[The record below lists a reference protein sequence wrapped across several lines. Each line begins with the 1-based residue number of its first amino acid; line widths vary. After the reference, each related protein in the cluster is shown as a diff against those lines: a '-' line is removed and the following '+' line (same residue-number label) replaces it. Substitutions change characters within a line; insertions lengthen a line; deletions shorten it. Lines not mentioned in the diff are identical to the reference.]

1 MSIHISHLSFAYGK
15 NIIFDDLNLTLPDTG
30 FVVILGPSGSGKT
43 TFLSLLS
50 GLLKPDEG
58 KIKGNDVNKSSLVF
72 QSPLLLDYLSVEE
85 NVALPLL
92 LQGKT
97 MAEIS
102 LEIAPV
108 LANLNLEELKGK
120 YPYHLSG
127 GEQVR
132 VAIARGLI
140 KNGKTLIL
148 DEPTGQ
154 LDEKN
159 SAAIYQTLKELS
171 HDHLILLVTHDET
184 NGIKL
189 ADELY
194 RLEHHTLKAIKKSQP
209 RINKDE
215 KLASSSKKKFSLR
228 NAIFI
233 NFRYLLKKKTRTLL
247 STLFLSFNM
256 MLIYLGINLNTNMTS
271 SINALLQEYYA
282 YEVMNLSMKEEV
294 AREGKLHLTKN
305 SIPDEEVLS
314 ILKIKETYYSLSYF
328 LPTYQEVQLN
338 NKAIDTSFYPIIKE
352 ETNRLSIGHMISSLE
367 EVVVNESFLEEAGLE
382 KKQALGKK
390 IHIYHQALIYSKQ
403 FSSSDNIYINL
414 TFQIVGISKEKKAFN
429 KPCIYYSYSFF
440 SEYLENQYLINISE
454 ELEKDLSVFDLLHD
468 SKYDQDDFK
477 ANGILTYNKNPDK
490 LEEQVKKIYP
500 DTITISSQAL
510 EVKNSTIDIISS
522 LLKVLTLFLVL
533 NTICCLMLEFLVV
546 YSLYADNIRLFALIK
561 TFNRNKKD
569 ILKTAFGL
577 QMIFLVLI
585 FLSSLILSLFST
597 LLTNGILH
605 FFQYPSF
612 LSLLDINSLLFIL
625 LISLFC
631 SLIGALLPLRKIKDK
646 DINQELEGED

>member
-50 GLLKPDEG
+50 GLLKPDKG

-102 LEIAPV
+102 LEVAPV
-108 LANLNLEELKGK
+108 LANLNLEELKEK

-159 SAAIYQTLKELS
+159 SAAIYQTLKDLS

-194 RLEHHTLKAIKKSQP
+194 RLEQHTLKAIKKGQP
-209 RINKDE
+209 RINKEE

-282 YEVMNLSMKEEV
+282 YEVMNLSVKEEV

-338 NKAIDTSFYPIIKE
+338 NKAIDTSFYPVIKE
-352 ETNRLSIGHMISSLE
+352 ETNRLSIGHRISSLE

-382 KKQALGKK
+382 QKQALGKK
-390 IHIYHQALIYSKQ
+390 IHIHHQALIYSKQ
-403 FSSSDNIYINL
+403 FSSSDNIYIDL

-477 ANGILTYNKNPDK
+477 ANGILTYHKNPDQ

-569 ILKTAFGL
+569 ILKSAFGL

-585 FLSSLILSLFST
+585 FLSSFILSLFST
-597 LLTNGILH
+597 ILTNGILH

-612 LSLLDINSLLFIL
+612 FSLLDINSLLFIF

>member
-50 GLLKPDEG
+50 GLLKPDKG

-102 LEIAPV
+102 LEVAPV
-108 LANLNLEELKGK
+108 LANLNLEELKEK

-159 SAAIYQTLKELS
+159 SVSIYQTLKELS

-194 RLEHHTLKAIKKSQP
+194 RLEHHTLKAIKKGQT
-209 RINKDE
+209 RINKEE

-256 MLIYLGINLNTNMTS
+256 MLIYLGLNLNTNMTS

-314 ILKIKETYYSLSYF
+314 ILKIKETYYSLSFF

-338 NKAIDTSFYPIIKE
+338 NKAIDTSFYPVIKE
-352 ETNRLSIGHMISSLE
+352 EKDRLSVGHGISSLE
-367 EVVVNESFLEEAGLE
+367 EVVVNESFLEESGLE
-382 KKQALGKK
+382 QKQALGKK
-390 IHIYHQALIYSKQ
+390 IHIHHQSLIYSKQ
-403 FSSSDNIYINL
+403 FSSSDNIYIDL

-454 ELEKDLSVFDLLHD
+454 ELEKDLSAFDLLHD

-477 ANGILTYNKNPDK
+477 ANGILTYHKNPDK

-569 ILKTAFGL
+569 ILKSAFGL

-585 FLSSLILSLFST
+585 FLSSFILSLFST
-597 LLTNGILH
+597 ILTNGILH

-612 LSLLDINSLLFIL
+612 FSLLDINSLLFIF